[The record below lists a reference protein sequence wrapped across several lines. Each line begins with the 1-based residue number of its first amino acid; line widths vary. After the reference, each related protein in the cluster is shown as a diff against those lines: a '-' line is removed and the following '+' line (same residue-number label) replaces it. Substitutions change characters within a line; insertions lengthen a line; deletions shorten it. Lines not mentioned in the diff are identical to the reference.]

1 MSTSPLALMLRK
13 LETHAVLS
21 EHDRAA
27 ILALP
32 FALKTLE
39 PHSYLTREGE
49 APEQCAVIVSGF
61 AYRHKLTGE
70 GARQICAVHIPGEA
84 LDFQTLFLDIA
95 DHNVQ
100 TLTRSTVAIIPR
112 EPLQKLAQSNAAVGH
127 AILTTILV
135 EASIFREWILN
146 VGRRE
151 APERIAHLLCEFA
164 VRLQKQGL
172 VAEYGY
178 ELPMTQEQLADA
190 TGLTP
195 VHINR
200 TLKHLEAQ
208 GLIVREKRKIGFP
221 DWERLRDF
229 SDFNQR
235 YLHLEPQ
242 VRIA

>member
-1 MSTSPLALMLRK
+1 MNASPLDLLLRK
-13 LETHAVLS
+13 LETHASLS
-21 EHDRAA
+21 DEDRAA
-27 ILALP
+27 ILTLP
-32 FALKTLE
+32 FTLRTLE

-49 APEQCAVIVSGF
+49 APDHCAVLVTGF
-61 AYRHKLTGE
+61 AFRHKLTGE

-84 LDFQTLFLDIA
+84 LDFQTLFLDVA

-100 TLTRSTVAIIPR
+100 TLTRSTVAVVPR
-112 EPLQKLAQSNAAVGH
+112 EPLLRLARSHAGVGN

-164 VRLQKQGL
+164 VRLDKQGL

-200 TLKHLEAQ
+200 TLKRLEAQ
-208 GLIVREKRKIGFP
+208 GLIQRDKRKVSFP

-242 VRIA
+242 TRLA